1 MDFAH
6 YTDYPVQ
13 LAMDLVNTRD
23 PVDESDRIADV
34 AGLEAFLEEIAE
46 HLWHPDWAVTGD
58 DVADVRR
65 LRLQLR
71 AVFNAE
77 SDADAAVLLNEVLA
91 TAGASPRVSVHGGRP
106 HLHFEPEESGV
117 AGWLGAV
124 AAMGLSVVLCDHR
137 SKRLGVCNSS
147 TCQDVYIDTSRNCS
161 RRYCSDTCSSREN
174 VAAYRR
180 RHAAG

>member
-13 LAMDLVNTRD
+13 LATDLVNTRD

-34 AGLEAFLEEIAE
+34 TGLGAFLDEVAE
-46 HLWHPDWAVTGD
+46 HLWHPDWVVTED
-58 DVADVRR
+58 DVEEVRR

-71 AVFNAE
+71 AVFNAG
-77 SDADAAVLLNEVLA
+77 SDGEAADLLNTVL
-91 TAGASPRVSVHGGRP
+91 TNTGASPHVSVHGGTP
-106 HLHFEPEESGV
+106 HLHFEPEGRGV
-117 AGWLGAV
+117 AAWLGAV
-124 AAMGLSVVLCDHR
+124 AAMGLSVVLCDHG

-147 TCQDVYIDTSRNCS
+147 TCQDVFIDTSRNCS

-180 RHAAG
+180 RHAAV